1 MENID
6 NKEKNKLIEETK
18 TKIIW
23 ELTNKENIEC
33 ILFGDGNIHGAV
45 GNSDRIM
52 NALSNMIMSLLQSGI
67 PKNAIKRAV
76 KIGLNWERYVLEDE

>member
-1 MENID
+1 MENTD
-6 NKEKNKLIEETK
+6 NEKKKAIEETK

-45 GNSDRIM
+45 GNSDKIM

-67 PKNAIKRAV
+67 PKHAIKRAI
-76 KIGLNWERYVLEDE
+76 KTGLNWERYVTTDE